1 MNRKTGIRNW
11 TILLG
16 SSMTVMAGTTIAPA
30 LPEMSRVFQDLPNAQ
45 LLVQLVLTI
54 PALLIAATAIIF
66 GYLVDKV
73 GRRPILIFSVL
84 LYGIAGTS
92 GYFLESLTAIL
103 IGRALLGLA
112 VAGLMIGFTTLIAD
126 YFTGDERNKFMGYQ
140 AAVMA
145 VGGVV
150 FLLLGGVL
158 ADIGWRLPFLIYFF
172 AFLIF
177 PAVLYSIEE
186 KRMDVEKKTPKE
198 AEQDAALDLKGV
210 AAIYLI
216 GFLGMLLFSLGP
228 IQLPFYLTNLTNA
241 SNSLVGAT
249 LAAQTGVAALVSL
262 QYQRFKARF
271 SYPSIASL
279 VFLAFGLG
287 YLLIG
292 FSSTY
297 LPILLGLLISGIGL
311 GLMLPTLNL
320 WLVSIVPAAIRGRAV
335 GGMTTFV
342 FIGQFLTPIAAQP
355 IAARVGL
362 SGAFLAGGGFLMLLA
377 GVLYLSARRLT
388 VKNIT

>member
-1 MNRKTGIRNW
+1 MNRKTSIRNW

-16 SSMTVMAGTTIAPA
+16 SSLTVMAGTTIAPS
-30 LPEMSRVFQDLPNAQ
+30 LPEMSAVFQDLPNAQ
-45 LLVQLVLTI
+45 FLVQLVLTI

-103 IGRALLGLA
+103 VGRALLGLA

-145 VGGVV
+145 IGGVV

-158 ADIGWRLPFLIYFF
+158 ADIGWRFPFLIYFF

-177 PAVLYSIEE
+177 PAVLYSIKEQRSQPEKEKLEE
-186 KRMDVEKKTPKE
+186 SENNPN
-198 AEQDAALDLKGV
+198 LDLKGIAV
-210 AAIYLI
+210 IYLI
-216 GFLGMLLFSLGP
+216 GFLGMLVFSLGP

-249 LAAQTGVAALVSL
+249 LAAQTGVAALFSL
-262 QYQRFKARF
+262 QYQRVKGKL
-271 SYPSIASL
+271 SYLQVAIL
-279 VFLAFGLG
+279 VFLAFGIG
-287 YLLIG
+287 YSVIG

-311 GLMLPTLNL
+311 GLLLPTLNL
-320 WLVSIVPAAIRGRAV
+320 WLVSIVPAALRGRAV

-355 IAARVGL
+355 ITARVGP
-362 SGAFLAGGGFLMLLA
+362 SGTFLAGGGFLLLLA
-377 GVLYLSARRLT
+377 GLLYLSTRRISM
-388 VKNIT
+388 KK